1 MTLAWAGPATGAG
14 KPTES
19 LGKIGKGT
27 LNGALPAAPSSKS
40 RNANP
45 NVCSLTSLTF
55 TATFPLSPDQPW
67 AIMGQERG
75 VKHTM
80 QKQLTLVKALIALT
94 APALLLNCG
103 ANPNIASVDKDPVQL
118 EEANGAVKSTVILGK
133 VGALS
138 KSATINL
145 SRLVLEAVSS
155 ATPADTVR
163 DTASVSGNDAVTVLR
178 TLTLKPLRNWTV
190 SAKSLDAKDSVVHTG
205 TSAAFFVKPA
215 DTSAVSLNLT
225 SRFAMYQANFNTLPD
240 SIASSASGTGKD
252 KLNLKRMVLKVDGV
266 ILSDSLLLSGY
277 FAGGANV
284 SLYFDY
290 ITPGSHTVTLEAYG
304 ALHTYSGILYSGSS
318 TFSVTAGNDDTRAVT
333 LNWVGPTTG
342 TGKLTVTLGKV
353 GIVIVNGTLPSGV
366 IN

>member
-1 MTLAWAGPATGAG
+1 MGDNGREQGAKANMKNNIGLVKTFIALAAPAFLLHCGAGP
-14 KPTES
+14 
-19 LGKIGKGT
+19 
-27 LNGALPAAPSSKS
+27 
-40 RNANP
+40 
-45 NVCSLTSLTF
+45 NV
-55 TATFPLSPDQPW
+55 
-67 AIMGQERG
+67 
-75 VKHTM
+75 
-80 QKQLTLVKALIALT
+80 
-94 APALLLNCG
+94 
-103 ANPNIASVDKDPVQL
+103 ASVGTDPVRV

-138 KSATINL
+138 KSSTISL
-145 SRLVLEAVSS
+145 SKLVLEAVSS
-155 ATPADTVR
+155 ASPADTVR

-178 TLTLKPLRNWTV
+178 TLTLKPLRNWVV
-190 SAKSLDAKDSVVHTG
+190 SAKSLDAKDSVIHQG
-205 TSAAFFVKPA
+205 TSASFFVKPA

-240 SIASSASGTGKD
+240 SISSSTSGTGKD
-252 KLNLKRMVLKVDGV
+252 KLNLNRLVLKVDGV
-266 ILSDSLLLSGY
+266 IKSDSLLASGY

-304 ALHTYSGILYSGSS
+304 PLHTYNGMLYSGSS
-318 TFSVTAGNDDTRAVT
+318 TFSVTAGNDDTRSVT

-353 GIVIVNGTLPSGV
+353 GKVIVNGTLPGGV